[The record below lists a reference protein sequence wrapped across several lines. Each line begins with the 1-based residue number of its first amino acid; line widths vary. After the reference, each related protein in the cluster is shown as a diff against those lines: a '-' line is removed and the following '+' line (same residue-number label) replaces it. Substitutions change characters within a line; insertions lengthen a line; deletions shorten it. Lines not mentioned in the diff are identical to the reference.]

1 MFRRTGSPA
10 ARHIIEPTSTPLV
23 SFVFVTFGT
32 DSTMID
38 AALGRLISSCA
49 ADSVSAEIIVVDNLH
64 PVRGH
69 ATGQHLGLTT
79 SGVRLAMPDENLGF
93 GGGNDLGV
101 AAARGSVLCL
111 VNPDLMVNEGWL
123 TPMLDELAAHP
134 DDLIVPRLLAADG
147 SLDEAGQWVGPNG
160 LTAPASGDDIDYAS
174 AACWMLRTE
183 THERVGGFDPRFH
196 PAYFEDVDF
205 VFRLRRVGGRVRIH
219 PTVAVTHL
227 RGGSVGRVHGP
238 TDISTQ
244 LRTFVELWADELWR
258 QPPIA
263 VRRAIAAAS

>member
-10 ARHIIEPTSTPLV
+10 AQLTIEPTSEPLV

-32 DSTMID
+32 DSAMID

-49 ADSVSAEIIVVDNLH
+49 ADDVPAEIIVVDNLH

-69 ATGQHLGLTT
+69 ATGQHLALTT
-79 SGVRLAMPDENLGF
+79 SGVRLAMPNKNLGF
-93 GGGNDLGV
+93 GGGNELGV
-101 AAARGSVLCL
+101 AVARGAVLCL
-111 VNPDLMVNEGWL
+111 VNPDLMVHDGWL

-134 DDLIVPRLLAADG
+134 DDLIAPRLLAADG
-147 SLDEAGQWVGPNG
+147 SLDEAGQWVEPNG
-160 LTAPASGDDIDYAS
+160 LTAPASGAEIDYAS
-174 AACWMLRTE
+174 AACWILRRE

-205 VFRLRRVGGRVRIH
+205 VFRLRRLGGCVRIH

-227 RGGSVGRVHGP
+227 RGGSTGKVHGL
-238 TDISTQ
+238 TDISKQ
-244 LRTFVELWADELWR
+244 LHTFVELWADELWR
-258 QPPIA
+258 QPPFD